1 MLTAWYF
8 QTFKSLQERKLI
20 KYSEIVV
27 VYMFG
32 CKGVSDLKAA
42 LEYCEDL
49 ARSCQN
55 LNFCSPVQTEP
66 FY

>member
-1 MLTAWYF
+1 M
-8 QTFKSLQERKLI
+8 

-27 VYMFG
+27 VYTFG
-32 CKGVSDLKAA
+32 CKGISVSKAA
-42 LEYCEDL
+42 LEYYEDL

-55 LNFCSPVQTEP
+55 LNSYRPVQTEP